1 MAVNKAKRS
10 IHLAQPE
17 RRSNHPSPAEL
28 MPVKTHVYRAIAE
41 LNQGFEKVLNDLNT
55 LGKIS
60 FFRSGAVSSVH
71 RTLARLRAELN
82 QEFTITLHGRE
93 TANAGYF
100 ERLGVN
106 EDAADG
112 EPAEIRPAG

>member
-55 LGKIS
+55 LARIS
-60 FFRSGAVSSVH
+60 FFRAGSAGKAHSMVS
-71 RTLARLRAELN
+71 RLRAELN
-82 QEFTITLHGRE
+82 QEFTMALHERE
-93 TANAGYF
+93 IANAGYF
-100 ERLGVN
+100 GNACDDPREVKMG
-106 EDAADG
+106 
-112 EPAEIRPAG
+112 